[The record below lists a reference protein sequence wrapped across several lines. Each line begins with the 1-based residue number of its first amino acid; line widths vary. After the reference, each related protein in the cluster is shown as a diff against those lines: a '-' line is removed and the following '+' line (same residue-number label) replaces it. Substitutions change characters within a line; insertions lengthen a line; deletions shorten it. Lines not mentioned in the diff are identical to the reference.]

1 MESQYKQY
9 ITSSVTSLITSLNSI
24 DQLSLDKVKDEQL
37 IKSFENIRSVISKG
51 ISKIKYHLE
60 ILSKTAEWDKLNV
73 AFFGETN
80 AGKSTIIEALI
91 NGDGRSIGEGY
102 KDFTKTINLYN
113 YNNINLID
121 MPGIEG
127 RENRVI
133 KNIQKAVNKSH
144 VIFYV
149 IGTNKEPEEYTIS
162 KIKNFLKDNAKVY
175 SIINVRDKPTAYKIK
190 KELKDKN
197 IATVESRIER
207 KFSEIL
213 GNNYAG
219 NIVVNGYLAFLR
231 SNRIAKT
238 RFENDQIKALNI
250 FGNKSKIE
258 EFSNIR
264 EIYNLLDSFKKDIK
278 NEIII
283 SNTYKFIKNI
293 SVILSNILRE
303 KKNFDLFLKETNE
316 LTEKYLDEVEKIIQ
330 KYESEIMST
339 LEVNINSLKAELK
352 KEVNK
357 GIDNGDKESSIRSNL
372 DNIKKLYERKL
383 NEQIE
388 ELLSSMKNEIES
400 KIKEFKDRISLQM
413 QFLNFKGNF
422 DLGSILES
430 LEVNFKYVIG
440 QIVDVGLSIWRVVIF
455 FAIKPI
461 LGIVAGVL
469 ALARKIWDWFF
480 GDPDKRKR
488 EAKSKAKYEINYMI
502 NDVKKKIEHELKRE
516 LIGVEKNIKK
526 PVIQLRNSMKG
537 LKKISME
544 IDNKIAEIKRTLVTL
559 STLLMKEIL
568 GDSVMF
574 SYLDLQLSE
583 AVVIGYEVNSDVKK
597 HLLKMFR
604 LKEINLYSS
613 YQDWL
618 NDAGNYAENGS
629 FIAKDEFSYRAVS
642 SLALTDIGKIKFQ
655 RVERRRSNK

>member
-1 MESQYKQY
+1 MESQYKQD

-24 DQLSLDKVKDEQL
+24 DELSLDNVIDERL
-37 IKSFENIRSVISKG
+37 IESFENIKSVIFKG
-51 ISKIKYHLE
+51 IAKIKYHLE

-102 KDFTKTINLYN
+102 KDFTKTINKISH
-113 YNNINLID
+113 NNINLMD

-133 KNIQKAVNKSH
+133 DNIQKAINKSH
-144 VIFYV
+144 IIFYV
-149 IGTNKEPEEYTIS
+149 IGTNKEPEEHTIS
-162 KIKNFLKDNAKVY
+162 KIRKFLKDNVKVY
-175 SIINVRDKPTAYKIK
+175 STINVRGKPTAYKFK

-197 IATVESRIER
+197 IATVESRIKR

-219 NIVVNGYLAFLR
+219 NIVVNGYLALLK

-238 RFENDQIKALNI
+238 RFENDQIKALDI
-250 FGNKSKIE
+250 FGSKSKIE

-264 EIYNLLDSFKKDIK
+264 EIYNLLDSFEKDIK

-316 LTEKYLDEVEKIIQ
+316 LTEKYLDEVDKIIQ
-330 KYESEIMST
+330 KYESEIMSS
-339 LEVNINSLKAELK
+339 LEVNTNSLRVELK
-352 KEVNK
+352 KAINR
-357 GIDNGDKESSIRSNL
+357 GIDDGDSEYSIKSKLNSIKEKQE
-372 DNIKKLYERKL
+372 KKLNK
-383 NEQIE
+383 QIE

-400 KIKEFKDRISLQM
+400 KIKEFKDRMSLQI
-413 QFLNFKGNF
+413 QFLKLKGDF
-422 DLGSILES
+422 DLEDILES
-430 LEVNFKYVIG
+430 LEVNFKYIMG
-440 QIVDVGLSIWRVVIF
+440 QIVDLGFSAWGVVLAFGIN
-455 FAIKPI
+455 PI
-461 LGIVAGVL
+461 LGIIAGVV
-469 ALARKIWDWFF
+469 AFVRKIWDWFF
-480 GDPDKRKR
+480 GDPDKRKC
-488 EAKSKAKYEINYMI
+488 EAKSKAVNQINSMI
-502 NDVKKKIEHELKRE
+502 NDVEKKIKHDLERE
-516 LIGVEKNIKK
+516 LVGVRKNTKK
-526 PVIQLRNSMKG
+526 PVIQLRESMRG

-544 IDNKIAEIKRTLVTL
+544 IDNKISEIKKTQVTL
-559 STLLMKEIL
+559 TTLLMKKIL
-568 GDSVMF
+568 GDSIVF

-583 AVVIGYEVNSDVKK
+583 TVVIGYEVNNVKK
-597 HLLKMFR
+597 HLLRMFR
-604 LKEINLYSS
+604 LKEMNLYSS

-618 NDAGNYAENGS
+618 NDAGNYTENES
-629 FIAKDEFSYRAVS
+629 FLAKDEFSYRAVS
-642 SLALTDIGKIKFQ
+642 SLALTDIGGIKFQ
-655 RVERRRSNK
+655 RVERRRSK

>member
-1 MESQYKQY
+1 METQYKQN
-9 ITSSVTSLITSLNSI
+9 ITGSVTSLITFLNSI
-24 DQLSLDKVKDEQL
+24 DQLSLDTVKDERL

-102 KDFTKTINLYN
+102 KDFTKTIDLYN

-127 RENRVI
+127 RENQII

-149 IGTNKEPEEYTIS
+149 IGTNKEPEGYTIS

-175 SIINVRDKPTAYKIK
+175 SIINVRGKPTAYKFK
-190 KELKDKN
+190 KELKNKN
-197 IATVESRIER
+197 IAIVESRIER

-213 GNNYAG
+213 GNNYG
-219 NIVVNGYLAFLR
+219 CNIVVNGYLAFLR

-238 RFENDQIKALNI
+238 RFEKDQIKALDI

-264 EIYNLLDSFKKDIK
+264 EIYNLLDSFKKNIK

-316 LTEKYLDEVEKIIQ
+316 LTEKYLDEVDKIIQ
-330 KYESEIMST
+330 KYESEIMSN
-339 LEVNINSLKAELK
+339 LEVNTNSLRVELK
-352 KEVNK
+352 KAINR
-357 GIDNGDKESSIRSNL
+357 GIDDSDSEYSIKSKLNSIKEKQE
-372 DNIKKLYERKL
+372 KKLDK
-383 NEQIE
+383 QIK
-388 ELLSSMKNEIES
+388 ELLSSMKIEIES
-400 KIKEFKDRISLQM
+400 KIKEFKDRMSLQIKW
-413 QFLNFKGNF
+413 LNLKGDF
-422 DLGSILES
+422 DLKNILES
-430 LEVNFKYVIG
+430 LEVSFEYVIG
-440 QIVDVGLSIWRVVIF
+440 QIIDVGLSIWGIVVAFGIH
-455 FAIKPI
+455 PI
-461 LGIVAGVL
+461 LGIVAAVVSFV
-469 ALARKIWDWFF
+469 RKIWDWFF
-480 GDPDKRKR
+480 GDPDRRKS
-488 EAKSKAKYEINYMI
+488 EAKSKAVNQINSMI
-502 NDVKKKIEHELKRE
+502 NNVEKKIKHKLKRE
-516 LIGVEKNIKK
+516 LFSVRRNTKE

-544 IDNKIAEIKRTLVTL
+544 IDNKIAEIKRTLIAL

-583 AVVIGYEVNSDVKK
+583 AVVIGYEVNGDVKE

-618 NDAGNYAENGS
+618 NDAGNYAENKS

-642 SLALTDIGKIKFQ
+642 SLALTDIREIKFQ
-655 RVERRRSNK
+655 RVERRISNK